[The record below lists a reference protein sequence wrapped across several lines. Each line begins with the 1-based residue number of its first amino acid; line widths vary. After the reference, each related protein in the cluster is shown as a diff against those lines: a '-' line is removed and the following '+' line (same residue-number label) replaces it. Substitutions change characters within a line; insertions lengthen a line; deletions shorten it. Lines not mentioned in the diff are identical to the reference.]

1 MDPWHRRSIIPPF
14 ALLGAP
20 SIAVEER
27 IAASKPIFTD
37 STISM
42 RVGSWPVKMNRAG
55 PSNVVAAK
63 LLRPASESPARAENH
78 ELLKRRIKIALP
90 PDKQIEPLHDE
101 RGEFELKLA
110 CACLYLEAN
119 IGFSGRDGHGEIHF
133 GPLDGIGAVEIA
145 FFQALPSQQLG
156 ENQFAAS
163 LWLARLQKQSARS

>member
-1 MDPWHRRSIIPPF
+1 MDPWHRRSIITPF

-42 RVGSWPVKMNRAG
+42 RVGSWPVKMNRASA
-55 PSNVVAAK
+55 SNVVAAK
-63 LLRPASESPARAENH
+63 LLCAARESPARAENH

-110 CACLYLEAN
+110 CACLYPEAN
-119 IGFSGRDGHGEIHF
+119 IGFSGGDRHGEIHF
-133 GPLDGIGAVEIA
+133 GPLDGVGAAEIA
-145 FFQALPSQQLG
+145 SLQSFPRQQLG
-156 ENQFAAS
+156 QNQFAAS
-163 LWLARLQKQSARS
+163 LRLARLKTQSARS